1 MNRKLLLS
9 FVLFFTYLINYG
21 QCSVYPGSG
30 TSQRGTDQF
39 FCIDGTNP
47 LTVGSLRA
55 QEYVAV
61 NVIKGYSYTFSIPN
75 ITWAGAGSTIKYL
88 GLFDDAPGNAFLT
101 QNNSTGA
108 VSLTWTATLSGK
120 IRVLLLRNNNCS
132 AETSTTTTTLSMN
145 LNTVANNSTIDSQ
158 TAYGVG
164 SWKGHIYNWTGTTP
178 PGGNPSPTNL
188 SETTYPFI
196 TGSPANYAGYYNVG
210 SDVIP
215 VGFNFGGGDDTTCF
229 DVYSEGSVR
238 GSIDTHNFAIRYRMT
253 WNKAP
258 GCYFVKVTG
267 DDGVRLYVDGKLV
280 FDRWVQQSPT
290 YYDYI
295 LVNLAANSNLVLD
308 YYENTGNNQ
317 VSFQIVPFDATAN
330 TITAPTTTNLCSG
343 GDPALIEGSF
353 KYNDNGTE
361 MQNPYIN
368 YQWRV
373 STNGAAYVN
382 VPSNGNSRTY
392 DPPVINAA
400 GTNTITK
407 YKRIATINATNAPGV
422 TCTFNESNEV
432 TFITSPGVP
441 ARPAVGTITG
451 TATQCPSVNNQIY
464 TVDAV
469 ANTVRY
475 DWTVPTG
482 WSIISGAGT
491 NSITVTTGTVGQNG
505 NIGVQTWNG
514 CGFNANGPRNFTVTV
529 GTGSIGGS
537 VSGSSSVCAGTN
549 NTVFNLTGNTGNVI
563 RWESST
569 DNFASVITPITN
581 TTTTLTATNVS
592 VTTSY
597 RAVVQNG
604 SCPAATSAVG
614 TVSIKNPVATGV
626 TICQGGSGSL
636 TASSTCAAVAQTPMT
651 ASGTGGRSKATTY
664 GGAGNVNISINFPSI
679 PVGAIITGISTTI
692 TYTATGTSWKS
703 DLSVR
708 VTPPSTSGLAQNSF
722 YPAPSSTANNTSGTV
737 NNAPFGSW
745 GVGNPSGNWGFEFK
759 ADYNDSST
767 NTTISDITITVN
779 YTLPATIDWYTVA
792 SGGTKVGSGASFD
805 PVAAGLVN
813 ANTVGTTPFYAVCSS
828 DPAACRTMVNFVINE
843 VPTTPVLGTFTQPTC
858 VVTFGTIALSG
869 LPSGGTLTR
878 SPGAVVV
885 PYSGTTV
892 IDSNLAG
899 GTYTYTVAN
908 ANCTSAATT
917 GVVINPPPAIA
928 TYNLGSWNNPPTAEK
943 KLIFASNFTSTGDV
957 TGCSCEVNSGANVI
971 IAVGHTLNITN
982 DVKVLSG
989 GTMTFKNTASL
1000 VQINNVTNTGDIT
1013 YERTTPPI
1021 LLKDYVYWS
1030 TPVSPQTLVN
1040 LSSLTPSTMY
1050 YGFDGTQWVRTP
1062 RTDNMVVGK
1071 GYIIRAPSNF
1081 SNSSKAAY
1089 PASFKGVPN
1098 NGNIE
1103 TELLT
1108 SGKSYLIGNPY
1119 PSAVSADDL
1128 ITNVVNRDI
1137 INGTFYFW
1145 THNTPAKPIPAN
1157 QYSTDDYASY
1167 NLTGGV
1173 SARSDPGHNNNPT
1186 LDGGTKPTGEIAAG
1200 QAFFVT
1206 TKAAGKVLFI
1216 NSMRLGAVDNGQF
1229 FRSANTSKGTAIEK
1243 NRIWL
1248 NMTSATGAFK
1258 QLLVGYIQGATN
1270 EYESQY
1276 DGLTLDGN
1284 QYLDFYSVS
1293 DANKFVIQARA
1304 LPFTDSDVVPLGY
1317 RTAVAGDFTIGID
1330 EADGKLAKQAI
1341 YVEDKTTGV
1350 IHDLTQSNYTFKTEV
1365 GNFTERLVLR
1375 YTGKTL
1381 GVGDFENV
1389 KDGILVSIKNKV
1401 IAIQSSQEN
1410 IKEVTVYDVSGKI
1423 LYNKKKV
1430 SNTELQIQN
1439 LPSSNQV
1446 LLVKVTLANDFTAT
1460 RKIIFQ

>member
-21 QCSVYPGSG
+21 QCSVYPSSG
-30 TSQRGTDQF
+30 TSQIGGDQF

-47 LTVGSLRA
+47 ITIGSMAARN
-55 QEYVAV
+55 YVVV
-61 NVIKGYSYTFSIPN
+61 NVIKGYNYTFSIPN

-164 SWKGHIYNWTGTTP
+164 SWKGHIYNWTGTAP

-392 DPPVINAA
+392 DPPVITAA

-432 TFITSPGVP
+432 TIITSPGAP
-441 ARPAVGTITG
+441 ARPAAGTIRG

-514 CGFNANGPRNFTVTV
+514 CGFNANGPRTFAVTV

-614 TVSIKNPVATGV
+614 TVSIKNPIATGV

-636 TASSTCAAVAQTPMT
+636 TTSSTCAAIAQTPMT
-651 ASGTGGRSKATTY
+651 ASGSGGTSRTLNY
-664 GGAGNVNISINFPSI
+664 GEAGNTDIVINFPSL
-679 PVGAIITGISTTI
+679 PAGAVVTSTNAII
-692 TYTATGTSWKS
+692 TYTAKGNSYLRELRVRIEPPVAMGAAIDDISPSSGTTGTA
-703 DLSVR
+703 
-708 VTPPSTSGLAQNSF
+708 T
-722 YPAPSSTANNTSGTV
+722 
-737 NNAPFGSW
+737 NAPLASW
-745 GVGNPSGNWGFEFK
+745 ANTNPTGNWVFK
-759 ADYNDSST
+759 FKETYVDNADPDAN
-767 NTTISDITITVN
+767 ISNITITVN
-779 YTLPATIDWYTVA
+779 YTLPSTIDWYTVA

-899 GTYTYTVAN
+899 GTYSYTVGN
-908 ANCTSAATT
+908 GNCTSAATT

-928 TYNLGSWNNPPTAEK
+928 TYNGTWDNAPSVEK

-957 TGCSCEVNSGANVI
+957 TGCSCEVNSGANVTI
-971 IAVGHTLNITN
+971 GVGHTLNITN

-1050 YGFDGTQWVRTP
+1050 YGFDGTQWVRAP

-1071 GYIIRAPSNF
+1071 GYIIRAPSNY
-1081 SNSSKAAY
+1081 SNSSKTAY

-1103 TELLT
+1103 TEMLA

-1119 PSAVSADDL
+1119 PSALSGERFVSEG
-1128 ITNVVNRDI
+1128 IEGFIKTNENV
-1137 INGTFYFW
+1137 INGTLYFW
-1145 THNTPAKPIPAN
+1145 THNTPAKPVASN
-1157 QYSTDDYASY
+1157 QYTTDDYASF
-1167 NLTGGV
+1167 NLLGSTKANSGG
-1173 SARSDPGHNNNPT
+1173 D
-1186 LDGGTKPTGEIAAG
+1186 KPTGEIAAG
-1200 QAFFVT
+1200 QSFFLT
-1206 TKAAGKVLFI
+1206 TKAAGKILFT
-1216 NSMRLGAVDNGQF
+1216 NAMRLGAVDNGQF
-1229 FRSANTSKGTAIEK
+1229 FRPANTSRKSTIERH
-1243 NRIWL
+1243 RIWL
-1248 NMTSATGAFK
+1248 NLISTTGAFK
-1258 QLLVGYIQGATN
+1258 QLLLGYAEGASN
-1270 EYESQY
+1270 DYETLY

-1284 QYLDFYSVS
+1284 QYLDFYTIS
-1293 DANKFVIQARA
+1293 DTKKFVIQGRA

-1317 RTAVAGDFTIGID
+1317 RTAVAGDFTISID